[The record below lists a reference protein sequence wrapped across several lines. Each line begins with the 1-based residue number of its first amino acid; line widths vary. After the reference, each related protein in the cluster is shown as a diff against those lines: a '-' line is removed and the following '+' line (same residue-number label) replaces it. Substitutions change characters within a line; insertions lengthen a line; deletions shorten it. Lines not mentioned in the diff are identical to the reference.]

1 MVAHVD
7 TPFACRRYKKR
18 GRHFGHRRRSVPTKE
33 DNSNARSVDQTFNV
47 FGVLLNF
54 LVTPAETGHEVSF
67 FKGILPP
74 GVVIPLHSH
83 AEPEIFYVLEGSLEV
98 YRECGQPQRWST
110 TQPGGVVAIP
120 GNVKHA
126 LRNTTS
132 TPTTVL
138 LVTQEELYNFFR
150 SIAKPF
156 EAGQMPAP
164 PSPED
169 MQQLFVAAA
178 KYHYW
183 MGSPEENAT
192 IGISLG

>member
-1 MVAHVD
+1 
-7 TPFACRRYKKR
+7 
-18 GRHFGHRRRSVPTKE
+18 VPTKE

-54 LVTPAETGHEVSF
+54 LVTPAETGHEVSL

-83 AEPEIFYVLEGSLEV
+83 AEPEVFYVLEGSLEV
-98 YRECGQPQRWST
+98 YRESGQPQGWST
-110 TQPGGVVAIP
+110 PRPAGVVAIP

-126 LRNTTS
+126 LRNTSS

-156 EAGQMPAP
+156 EAGQLPAP

-169 MQQLFVAAA
+169 MQQLFAVAA

>member
-1 MVAHVD
+1 MI
-7 TPFACRRYKKR
+7 
-18 GRHFGHRRRSVPTKE
+18 PTKQG
-33 DNSNARSVDQTFNV
+33 NANATSLDQTFNT

-54 LVTPAETGHEVSF
+54 LVTPNETGDEISL

-83 AEPEIFYVLEGSLEV
+83 AEPEVFYVLEGSLGV
-98 YRECGQPQRWST
+98 YRESGQPQGWST
-110 TQPGGVVAIP
+110 TQPGGVLAIP

-126 LRNTTS
+126 LRNTSS
-132 TPTTVL
+132 TATTVL
-138 LVTQEELYNFFR
+138 LVTQEELYDFFR

-156 EAGQMPAP
+156 EVGQMPAP

-183 MGSPEENAT
+183 MGSPEENAA

>member
-1 MVAHVD
+1 
-7 TPFACRRYKKR
+7 
-18 GRHFGHRRRSVPTKE
+18 VPTKE

-54 LVTPAETGHEVSF
+54 LVTPVETGHEVSF

-83 AEPEIFYVLEGSLEV
+83 AEPEVFYVLEGSLEV
-98 YRECGQPQRWST
+98 YRESGQPQGWST
-110 TQPGGVVAIP
+110 IQPGGVLAIP

-126 LRNTTS
+126 LRNTSS

-150 SIAKPF
+150 SSSLQLPNITTGWARPKRT
-156 EAGQMPAP
+156 QQSV
-164 PSPED
+164 SPLANRI
-169 MQQLFVAAA
+169 QA
-178 KYHYW
+178 
-183 MGSPEENAT
+183 
-192 IGISLG
+192 

>member
-1 MVAHVD
+1 M
-7 TPFACRRYKKR
+7 KSLL
-18 GRHFGHRRRSVPTKE
+18 RSTAAAALAT
-33 DNSNARSVDQTFNV
+33 SADQTFNT

-54 LVTPAETGHEVSF
+54 LVTPSETGHEITL
-67 FKGILPP
+67 FKGTLAP

-83 AEPEIFYVLEGSLEV
+83 SEPEVLYVLEGSLEV
-98 YRECGQPQRWST
+98 YRESGEAPGWPT
-110 TQPGGVVAIP
+110 TQPGGVLAIP

-126 LRNTTS
+126 LRNTSS

-138 LVTQEELYNFFR
+138 LVTREELYNFFR
-150 SIAKPF
+150 SIAKPL
-156 EAGQMPAP
+156 EAGQMPGP
-164 PSPED
+164 PSPDD
-169 MQQLFVAAA
+169 MQQLFAAAA